1 MNHTEL
7 SSVQTSGETH
17 HSVHS
22 QLSHTFFLLLL
33 YLLLNNACP
42 YAPVFLVPFHGA
54 LTQQVWLL
62 KKKIRLAGSSTNS
75 QPCLT
80 ANKHYGQEAQQSEG
94 PITQRRAS
102 YKGLKCANKPS
113 RKAGEPLMACLLS
126 ERQQGLKRNRPAR
139 AAAQ

>member
-1 MNHTEL
+1 MPH
-7 SSVQTSGETH
+7 
-17 HSVHS
+17 
-22 QLSHTFFLLLL
+22 
-33 YLLLNNACP
+33 
-42 YAPVFLVPFHGA
+42 APVLLVPFHGA

-62 KKKIRLAGSSTNS
+62 KKIGLVGSSTHS

-80 ANKHYGQEAQQSEG
+80 ANKHDGQEAQQSEG

-113 RKAGEPLMACLLS
+113 RKAREPLMACLLS
-126 ERQQGLKRNRPAR
+126 ERQQRLKRRRPAT